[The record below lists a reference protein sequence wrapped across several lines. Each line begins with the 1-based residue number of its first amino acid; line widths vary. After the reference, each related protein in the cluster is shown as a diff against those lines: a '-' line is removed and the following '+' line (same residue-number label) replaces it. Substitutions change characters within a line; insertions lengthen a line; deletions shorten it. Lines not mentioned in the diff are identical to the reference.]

1 VRADWRKPPLASV
14 RAACKGEAE
23 VKATYRLLHNEK
35 LDMEQLLGAH
45 RRAVLVEEI
54 DAPEG
59 QRPIRWVLLS
69 SLPAESFQEAMRIVR
84 GYIRRWL
91 IEDFHRTLKSG
102 CRVEAL
108 GLRESGALLAAV
120 ALSMV
125 VAWRILYLRDL
136 SRACGEAPASWF
148 FTEGEWRNCVAT
160 SKWARRSAQSD
171 LHLIGKASSRSAGVV
186 FTRSPPKSPTRFAFS
201 PDARF
206 QAHDI
211 RRLPPNRLLQRPL
224 TDEPQNVST
233 SQGYSPVLM
242 RGLHCFQTLHLM
254 PFIPILSL
262 NAEEI
267 WIILPVG

>member
-1 VRADWRKPPLASV
+1 VPSNIKNEFATIDLGDQRLDERLLRCAGRLAQAPLASV

-148 FTEGEWRNCVAT
+148 FTEGEWRG
-160 SKWARRSAQSD
+160 ARRNLICTLLGKLPLALRGSSLRALHPKAQPASLSARMP
-171 LHLIGKASSRSAGVV
+171 ASKRTTSGAC
-186 FTRSPPKSPTRFAFS
+186 
-201 PDARF
+201 
-206 QAHDI
+206 
-211 RRLPPNRLLQRPL
+211 LPIA
-224 TDEPQNVST
+224 S
-233 SQGYSPVLM
+233 
-242 RGLHCFQTLHLM
+242 F
-254 PFIPILSL
+254 
-262 NAEEI
+262 NA
-267 WIILPVG
+267 L